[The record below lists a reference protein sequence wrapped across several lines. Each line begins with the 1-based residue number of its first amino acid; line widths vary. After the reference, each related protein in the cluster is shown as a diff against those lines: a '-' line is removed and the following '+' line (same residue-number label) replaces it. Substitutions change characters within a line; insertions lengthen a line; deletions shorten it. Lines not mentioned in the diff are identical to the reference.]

1 MKVCVSEK
9 YCPIQS
15 GAKGI
20 YCGTA
25 EMRIRSDLKWTDKP
39 NYGRCEK
46 CTVLLLSA
54 MLSSSFVQKM
64 MQKVILKKN
73 MMLKIMLKKE
83 MMLIKT

>member
-1 MKVCVSEK
+1 MKICVSEK
-9 YCPIQS
+9 YYPIQL
-15 GAKGI
+15 GANGI